1 MEKQNSEDLLLNILP
16 PTIVERINA
25 GEELIAD
32 RFDEVSVLFSD
43 LVGFTEISGNLGAGE
58 LVKDLNSLFS
68 HYDMLAKTFGVEKVK
83 TIGDAYMLVAGLP
96 EPIPDHLEA
105 CADMALG
112 MVAALEEINPS
123 LSKPFEIR
131 IGMHTGPVVAGVIGK
146 HKYVYDVWG
155 TTVNHASRYE
165 SYSQPG
171 HIHVS
176 EAFAKP
182 LMDRFEFK
190 PRGTMQMRSVGEVE
204 SYFLKGRR

>member
-1 MEKQNSEDLLLNILP
+1 MLNILP

-105 CADMALG
+105 CATWPWA
-112 MVAALEEINPS
+112 
-123 LSKPFEIR
+123 
-131 IGMHTGPVVAGVIGK
+131 
-146 HKYVYDVWG
+146 W
-155 TTVNHASRYE
+155 SR
-165 SYSQPG
+165 PW
-171 HIHVS
+171 
-176 EAFAKP
+176 K
-182 LMDRFEFK
+182 
-190 PRGTMQMRSVGEVE
+190 RST
-204 SYFLKGRR
+204 RA